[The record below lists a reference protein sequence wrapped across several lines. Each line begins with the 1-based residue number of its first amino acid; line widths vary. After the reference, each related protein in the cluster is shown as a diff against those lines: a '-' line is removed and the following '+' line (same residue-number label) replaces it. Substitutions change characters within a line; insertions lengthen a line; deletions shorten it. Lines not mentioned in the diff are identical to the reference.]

1 MMRHTTSITRIPA
14 CAADTTTTTGT
25 GLCTNITDSL
35 QARFCFILSFLTD
48 VFVPLVQP
56 FVNLKAGSSTDTTS

>member
-1 MMRHTTSITRIPA
+1 MRHTKGITRIPA
-14 CAADTTTTTGT
+14 CAQTTTTPT

-48 VFVPLVQP
+48 VFVPLIQP
-56 FVNLKAGSSTDTTS
+56 FVNLKASSSDTTT